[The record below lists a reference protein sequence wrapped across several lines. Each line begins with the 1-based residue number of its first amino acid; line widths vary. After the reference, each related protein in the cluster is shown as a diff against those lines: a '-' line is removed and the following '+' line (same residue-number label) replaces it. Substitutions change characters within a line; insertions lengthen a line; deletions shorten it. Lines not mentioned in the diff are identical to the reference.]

1 MKIRLH
7 VRVAVYHYISVSL
20 FRDFLSLLNSDVSLR
35 DGNNSVLD
43 GVAGL
48 LDPHVVLPGSPKV
61 FIDGAGAGA
70 PGGGGRPG
78 EESVMEG
85 LSWT

>member
-1 MKIRLH
+1 M
-7 VRVAVYHYISVSL
+7 SL

-48 LDPHVVLPGSPKV
+48 LDPHVVLPGSPKE

-70 PGGGGRPG
+70 PGGCGRP
-78 EESVMEG
+78 EKESVMEG
-85 LSWT
+85 LRWT